1 MAILHNPAMHRRAV
15 RKAERPD
22 AVPLNLVSMIDVFT
36 TLVFFLMLTSAS
48 VTTMRTPKSMALPPS
63 SSDSPPA
70 DMAIVMVTQDQISFQ
85 GTPVMSMTEAR
96 KENGAILQKLK
107 SRLVTVPQHDDP
119 KMGAGHLTRGEI
131 NIMADKDLPFEILN
145 KVMSTCGGDTGF
157 SRISLSVSRNGGH
170 VR

>member
-1 MAILHNPAMHRRAV
+1 MAILHNATMHRRAV

-48 VTTMRTPKSMALPPS
+48 VTTMRTPKSLALPPS
-63 SSDSPPA
+63 SSDVAPA
-70 DMAIVMVTQDQISFQ
+70 DMAVVMVTQDRILFQ
-85 GTPVMSMTEAR
+85 GAPVMSMVEAQ
-96 KENGAILQKLK
+96 KEGGAILQKLK
-107 SRLVTVPQHDDP
+107 SRLVTVPQRQDP
-119 KMGAGHLTRGEI
+119 KLGAGHMTRGEI
-131 NIMADKDLPFEILN
+131 NIMADKDLPFSVLN

-157 SRISLSVSRNGGH
+157 SRISLSVSRGGH